1 MGVSMNKNKRN
12 QCNPLIFILMMVS
25 IFSVFLFSQNN
36 QLSYLSQKLLLEN
49 SLRERVDTALGKLL
63 GDIKYV
69 VDVNIEID
77 FVYLDK
83 DGKNVRT
90 SIEQKKQSYSEV
102 STKSTDDMDNNKA
115 KVDDVSMPLP
125 GFETPESLVKET
137 APEAEDILTQNVQER
152 SGTPKKI
159 YVEHSSGIRVPVVKS
174 QEIKIILEDGI
185 SPEVI
190 ENVREV
196 ASVAAHY
203 DRSRGDV
210 LSIMTSEFNRKTK
223 KKSNEDVI
231 LKNIAEKLS
240 NLEERQQRAELDAKL
255 EKQRRFEKYT
265 MKQDS
270 IRISKLQKQIDD
282 LKNERNKPEISETE
296 EKIVIEETD
305 EREQELELLRK
316 QLTESNAR
324 LAELDKGVMETE
336 LPSRFS
342 GKDFAIWALLLFIA
356 LLLVFMIVLLL
367 KNRTRPPVQPANY
380 SQIENTVPVAK
391 TSSQKIGNQS
401 PEVNEDYDR
410 PEKPELRKVKKIS
423 EEEIS
428 QQKEEVKGLKQSVI
442 SMSIGNS
449 TKGVD
454 IINSWLET
462 DEESSEEEGDV

>member
-324 LAELDKGVMETE
+324 LAELDKGVMET
-336 LPSRFS
+336 
-342 GKDFAIWALLLFIA
+342 
-356 LLLVFMIVLLL
+356 
-367 KNRTRPPVQPANY
+367 
-380 SQIENTVPVAK
+380 
-391 TSSQKIGNQS
+391 
-401 PEVNEDYDR
+401 DR
-410 PEKPELRKVKKIS
+410 K
-423 EEEIS
+423 
-428 QQKEEVKGLKQSVI
+428 
-442 SMSIGNS
+442 
-449 TKGVD
+449 
-454 IINSWLET
+454 
-462 DEESSEEEGDV
+462 